1 MNKEIPQYIQRLLIL
16 VCVVVPLLVFADTKS
31 ELEQKI
37 KERNQAIAALEKEIA
52 QVKNEIDVASTQV
65 KSLEG
70 YIKTLDLTINKLSKD
85 SKVAENQIV
94 ATTYKIE
101 SLTESIEDKTK
112 TIDHNRR
119 AIALLL
125 RDIRKNDDQ
134 TLVSAVLGTYTLSSI
149 WNAIDTAN
157 TVTDAIA
164 EKTHEITTA
173 KTQLETAKQA
183 QEKARVELEQYKKDL
198 VAKQTIIAGNKKEK
212 SVVLKDTKNK
222 ESAYKALLDKKEALK
237 EAFENELTQY
247 ESELKLAV
255 DVTKLPSVGSGVLS
269 WPLDGVKI
277 TQYFGNTPFATK
289 NPQIYSSRG
298 HNGVDFRAS
307 TGTKIKAALSGTVA
321 GVGNTD
327 NFAGCYSYGKWVLI
341 THGNGLSTL
350 YAHLSYIGVNQGD
363 KVATGQTIGYSGNT
377 GYSTGP
383 HLHFGVYASQGVQVI
398 TYSKSKN
405 CHNAVIPIADPKAY
419 LNPLSYL

>member
-1 MNKEIPQYIQRLLIL
+1 M
-16 VCVVVPLLVFADTKS
+16 CVVVPLLVCADTKS

-52 QVKNEIDVASTQV
+52 QVKNEIDTASTQV

-70 YIKTLDLTINKLSKD
+70 YIKTLDLTINKLNKD
-85 SKVAENQIV
+85 SRVAENQIV

-212 SVVLKDTKNK
+212 AVVLKDTKNK

-255 DVTKLPSVGSGVLS
+255 DVSKLPSVGTGVLS

-363 KVATGQTIGYSGNT
+363 KVTTGQTIGYSGNT

-383 HLHFGVYASQGVQVI
+383 HLHFGVYASQGVQII